1 MNKKAYEQLSVS
13 YIKQHFIKIMKYD
26 LEKYFLTTDKTEIHL
41 MQRKSRESI
50 KIYEFEVRILTGILK
65 KIVLIHNRTNI

>member
-1 MNKKAYEQLSVS
+1 
-13 YIKQHFIKIMKYD
+13 
-26 LEKYFLTTDKTEIHL
+26 
-41 MQRKSRESI
+41 MQRKSRKSI